1 MQTKPTH
8 PHNRVLFTI
17 ILVILALLVTVFVAP
32 AHDSLAES
40 SATTAGATDACSD
53 AIANGSFESD
63 FSAWTTAGGPWIA
76 TYEAHTG
83 SNSGV
88 LGGEDNAN
96 HSFYQ
101 DVTLAADATSA
112 TLSFWWYV
120 YTQESEGADDLF
132 YMEVIDTE
140 GEIYQFEELSSSS
153 STGGWFKTTIDLDPV
168 EFPTFFGAPIRIRF
182 RATTDGADFT
192 SFYIDDVQLVVCS
205 PDPSCPYDM
214 YESNDSMVEAA
225 PIPIDISIYSL
236 YICPQDDEDWY
247 EFSVSAGEIIDVSLY
262 NLPADYDL
270 ELYDSNGI
278 LLASSASGG
287 TADEGVQYV
296 AVSSDTY
303 HVHVFGY
310 NGAWSTTEYVLRVN
324 LTIPPTDTPTATH
337 TPTDTPTSTP
347 TSTPTATPT
356 PTPTETPTRTPTH
369 TPTPTPT
376 PTETP
381 TSTPTY
387 TPTNTPTHTPT
398 PTPSCPFD
406 SYEPN
411 ETFAQAATIETN
423 ISHYAL
429 YICLSGDEDWFKFDV
444 TQGETIDISLYN
456 LPADYNLQLLHPDGG
471 VLVTASHSGDVD
483 EVISHIAAVSGQYR
497 AVVYGQ
503 EGAWSSEE
511 YSLRIDLNTSAT
523 DTPTPTPTATA
534 TDTPTATSTPTP
546 TYTPTPRPATDTPTP
561 THTFTPTPAPTDT
574 PTPTPT
580 PTDTPTPKP
589 PTPTPGQVLV
599 VNTTDDTVDA
609 ARCTSN
615 HCSLQE
621 AVLAANNR
629 GAIRID
635 FNIPTTD
642 SGYDAANDFWKIDL
656 SFASFVLLKDR
667 IIIDGD
673 SQKQNLSSN
682 STNAIPAPA
691 IEINGST
698 FDSDVCGFRISADN
712 IEIKGLSITGFKR
725 CGITIDDDAQE
736 SVIEGNYIGMSP
748 AGDVK
753 ANGMGIEVVRASHSV
768 IGGTSPGLG
777 NVISGNN
784 GDGIQF
790 IVDNHHNQVLG
801 NIIGLGPD
809 GNAHRPNSGNGI
821 SLLWGSQQNQIGAKG
836 DYDGNVISAN
846 QGHGIYLSGDD
857 VTLNAIIGNIIGLD
871 DEGREDAG
879 NGGSG
884 IALDDDAFRNTIG
897 IDEEGGGNLI
907 AGNGEHGIIASA
919 GNLHLIRNN
928 FVGTNYLGDSAL
940 PNDKAGIRLDNGANN
955 SVVANNLISGNKG
968 NGLEMRGPSTANNTT
983 TGNKIGV
990 GKTGGYGLANEEN
1003 GVLIAYGAHDNSV
1016 TNSLISANQK
1026 NGIEILFADTHTNL
1040 IQSNQIGVNAAG
1052 DSILGNWDNGIE
1064 INGGR
1069 NNTILGNLIAGNGD
1083 HGIHA
1088 LSSGSH
1094 QNQIL
1099 ANFIGTNRIEQKGL
1113 ANVEHG
1119 IYLSQGAHHQLIG
1132 PYNDIPNRIMY
1143 NYGDGVRVD
1152 GVNTDANTITR
1163 NAIGNN
1169 EDNGIIVE
1177 NGGNSYIQPP
1187 QITSVALANSLYR
1200 VEGMAGPGNKVELF
1214 SDYWDESLL
1223 FEGEAVADGS
1233 GKFSVVID
1241 VRARNVTATQT
1252 DGAGNTSALS
1262 AARSIAC
1269 PDGYETND
1277 TIWTAKP
1284 MPNTLEAYVCSQE
1297 DVDYYAIEIA
1307 PGATALR
1314 ILQVEMEHPSETYA
1328 LEILRDDG
1336 YTVAAQGVA
1345 TGQDNTVIASLVAGE
1360 TQTLLI
1366 KVTAG
1371 TGSADPRQPYKLTAY
1386 KFDCSDSYEPND
1398 SFGFASQLSGGSTT
1412 TVESYLCRSWDTDIY
1427 KFRASTGQRIGVS
1440 LLGYAP
1446 DYEITLFD
1454 PWQNKIKSSGA
1465 QLSHDAVINGDY
1477 FVRVQSSSG
1486 WRYSPTYPYELTVTL
1501 GDKPTLPE
1509 RDLRLLD
1516 MEVNQSIQSLSNTVP
1531 LISGKPAW
1539 ARLYVSGFQHVVNNV
1554 QGYLSAELDGVGLE
1568 PAQFPCSNT
1577 VTAYGVLET
1586 TKSMRDNFK
1595 SSINCL
1601 LPTSWLAK
1609 AGQLELTGHV
1619 YSSDIVDP
1627 NNGNNDRSEELI
1639 VEESPPLHIK
1649 IIQVRDG
1656 CEEHECKE
1664 EHGPSLKDYADIDKL
1679 MLAMYPLAEVDLIP
1693 HAGAFVPWI
1702 DEEPTLDDLAA
1713 EHPNFATEPNTF
1725 IMGVVRDHVLA
1736 WGRGM
1741 GEMGSEA
1748 DGNGEASWVEV
1759 GGSGDR
1765 LQRLAAH
1772 ELGHNLRLNHVYG
1785 CWPSYPDGPYH
1796 HYRGEPKIDDGD
1808 VRHTYGLDV
1817 YANPPEVIGPRSRNE
1832 LMTYCSGKQWVTS
1845 THYMMLRDAL
1855 RIGAGMPVVQTAI
1868 ANDANIMI
1876 ISGRVDAETG
1886 AVQLRPITR
1895 YPASELSPYT
1905 SSNGPGTYR
1914 LVLLD
1919 AGGSTLYERSF
1930 GLSEGNHQE
1939 SGARLFLM
1947 VPDQPEMQRLVIL
1960 SGDGEL
1966 FSLETSAHAPTVNL
1980 QPVQGMIPER
1990 LPVSWT
1996 AEDGDGDNLVSEV
2009 SFSPDGGAT
2018 WQPMGIAL
2026 KGSATELDTSLW
2038 PETGQAMLRIQVSDD
2053 VHTAEDISGPFA
2065 VSAKAPVLIITSPDD
2080 GSAVTPGWPVSI
2092 SAFGFDAED
2101 GSAVADSVH
2110 WHSNRDGELG
2120 TGKQII
2126 VLDLS
2131 AGWHTITAT
2140 TTDSDQNTVL
2150 ESIQLYVGHE
2160 IYTPVQWQP

>member
-1 MQTKPTH
+1 MRTKLNKSSISVISP
-8 PHNRVLFTI
+8 I
-17 ILVILALLVTVFVAP
+17 ILIFMALIAAVFAVPVRDSKARSSTTSANAP
-32 AHDSLAES
+32 A
-40 SATTAGATDACSD
+40 ACND
-53 AIANGSFESD
+53 LIANGGFENSFNG
-63 FSAWTTAGGPWIA
+63 WTTAGGPWIA
-76 TYEAHTG
+76 TPLAHTG

-101 DVTLAADATSA
+101 DVSLAADATSA

-120 YTQESEGADDLF
+120 YTQEGEGADDLF
-132 YMEVIDTE
+132 YMEVIDWE
-140 GEIYQFEELSSSS
+140 GGIYQFEELSNSS
-153 STGGWFKTTIDLDPV
+153 STGGWFKTTIDLDPT
-168 EFPTFFGAPIRIRF
+168 EFPTFFGAPLRIRF

-205 PDPSCPYDM
+205 PDPACPYDV

-225 PIPIDISIYSL
+225 PIPTAVSIYSL
-236 YICPQDDEDWY
+236 YICPQEDEDWY
-247 EFSVSAGEIIDVSLY
+247 EFSVSSGEIIDVSLY

-270 ELYDSNGI
+270 ELYDANGI

-287 TADEGVQYV
+287 TADEGVQHV
-296 AVSSDTY
+296 AASAGTY

-310 NGAWSTTEYVLRVN
+310 NGAWSTTEYVLRVD
-324 LTIPPTDTPTATH
+324 LAIPPTDTPTATQ
-337 TPTDTPTSTP
+337 TPTDTPS
-347 TSTPTATPT
+347 ATPT
-356 PTPTETPTRTPTH
+356 PSPTATH
-369 TPTPTPT
+369 TPTPTPAC
-376 PTETP
+376 
-381 TSTPTY
+381 
-387 TPTNTPTHTPT
+387 
-398 PTPSCPFD
+398 PSD

-444 TQGETIDISLYN
+444 SQGEIIDISLYN

-497 AVVYGQ
+497 TVVYGQ

-511 YSLRIDLNTSAT
+511 YSLRIDLNASPT
-523 DTPTPTPTATA
+523 DTPTPTAAA

-546 TYTPTPRPATDTPTP
+546 TDTPTPRPATDTPTP
-561 THTFTPTPAPTDT
+561 THTFTPTPAPSDT

-580 PTDTPTPKP
+580 PTFTPTPKP
-589 PTPTPGQVLV
+589 PTPTITATPTPGQVLV

-609 ARCTSN
+609 ARCTSS

-621 AVLAANNR
+621 AVLAANSR
-629 GAIRID
+629 GAVRIE

-642 SGYDAANDFWKIDL
+642 SGYNSADEFWKIDL
-656 SFASFVLLKDR
+656 SFAAFALLKDR
-667 IIIDGD
+667 ITIDGS

-691 IEINGST
+691 IEINGSA

-712 IEIKGLSITGFKR
+712 IEINGLSITGFKR
-725 CGITIDDDAQE
+725 CGITTDDGAQ
-736 SVIEGNYIGMSP
+736 SSIISGNYIGLSP

-753 ANGMGIEVVRASHSV
+753 ANGMGIEVTRASYTI
-768 IGGTSPGLG
+768 IGGTAPGLG

-790 IVDNHHNQVLG
+790 IVNNHHSEVLG

-809 GNAHRPNSGNGI
+809 GNKHRPNSGNGI

-846 QGHGIYLSGDD
+846 QGHGIYLSGAD

-871 DEGREDAG
+871 ADGREDAG

-884 IALDDDAFRNTIG
+884 IALDGDAFRNTIG
-897 IDEEGGGNLI
+897 VDEEGGGNLI

-919 GNLHLIRNN
+919 GNLHLIYNN
-928 FVGTNYLGDSAL
+928 FVGTNDLGDSAL

-990 GKTGGYGLANEEN
+990 GKSGRYGIANGEN
-1003 GVLIAYGAHDNSV
+1003 GVLVAYGAHDNSV
-1016 TNSLISANQK
+1016 TDSLISANQK
-1026 NGIEILFADTHTNL
+1026 NGIEILFGDTHTNL
-1040 IQSNQIGVNAAG
+1040 IQGNHIGVDARG
-1052 DSILGNWDNGIE
+1052 DGILGNWDNGIE
-1064 INGGR
+1064 ISGGR
-1069 NNTILGNLIAGNGD
+1069 NNTLLGNLIGGNGD
-1083 HGIHA
+1083 NGIYA
-1088 LSSGSH
+1088 LSSSSH
-1094 QNQIL
+1094 NNQIL
-1099 ANFIGTNRIEQKGL
+1099 ANFIGTNRSEQKGL
-1113 ANVEHG
+1113 ANVQHG

-1169 EDNGIIVE
+1169 EDQGIVVE
-1177 NGGNSYIQPP
+1177 NGGNNYIQPP
-1187 QITSVALANSLYR
+1187 QITSVALANSDYR
-1200 VEGMAGPGNKVELF
+1200 IEGTAGPGNKVELF

-1223 FEGEAVADGS
+1223 FEGETVADGS
-1233 GKFSVVID
+1233 GKFSAVID

-1252 DGAGNTSALS
+1252 DEAGNTSALS

-1269 PDGYETND
+1269 PDGFETND

-1284 MPNTLEAYVCSQE
+1284 MPNTLEAYICSQ
-1297 DVDYYAIEIA
+1297 DDIDYYAIEIA
-1307 PGATALR
+1307 GSITPLR
-1314 ILQVEMEHPSETYA
+1314 ILQVEMEHATETYA
-1328 LEILRDDG
+1328 LEILHDNG
-1336 YTVAAQGVA
+1336 YTVAAQGIA
-1345 TGQDNTVIASLVAGE
+1345 TGQDNTVIASLVGGE

-1371 TGSADPRQPYKLTAY
+1371 KGSADPRRAYMLTAY
-1386 KFDCSDSYEPND
+1386 TFDCSDSYEPND
-1398 SFGFASQLSGGSTT
+1398 SFGFASQLPGGSSTT
-1412 TVESYLCRSWDTDIY
+1412 IESYLCRSWDTDIY
-1427 KFRASTGQRIGVS
+1427 KFKASTGQRIGLS
-1440 LLGYAP
+1440 MLGYAP

-1486 WRYSPTYPYELTVTL
+1486 WRYSPTFPYELTVTL
-1501 GDKPTLPE
+1501 GNKPALPE

-1516 MEVNQSIQSLSNTVP
+1516 MEVNQSIQSLSNTIP

-1554 QGYLSAELDGVGLE
+1554 QGYLSAELDGVVLE

-1586 TKSMRDNFK
+1586 TKSMRDNLK

-1601 LPTSWLAK
+1601 LPTSWLAN

-1627 NNGNNDRSEELI
+1627 NNGNNNRSDELT

-1649 IIQVRDG
+1649 IIQVRDSCEPNK
-1656 CEEHECKE
+1656 CEEK
-1664 EHGPSLKDYADIDKL
+1664 HGPSFKDYADVDELIL
-1679 MLAMYPLAEVDLIP
+1679 RMYPLAEVDLIP
-1693 HAGAFVPWI
+1693 HAGAFVRWE
-1702 DEEPTLDDLAA
+1702 DEDPTLDALAA
-1713 EHPNFATEPNTF
+1713 EHPNFATDPNTF
-1725 IMGVVRDHVLA
+1725 IMGAVRDSVL
-1736 WGRGM
+1736 WFGRGL
-1741 GEMGSEA
+1741 GFIGSETN
-1748 DGNGEASWVEV
+1748 GNGLASWVEV
-1759 GGSGDR
+1759 GAGERS
-1765 LQRLAAH
+1765 QKLAAH
-1772 ELGHNLRLNHVYG
+1772 ELGHNLRLNHVNG
-1785 CWPSYPDGPYH
+1785 CWPNVPDGPYDH
-1796 HYRGEPKIDDGD
+1796 FRGEPHLDDGD
-1808 VRHTYGLDV
+1808 VQHTYGLDV
-1817 YANPPEVIGPRSRNE
+1817 FANPPEVIGPKSRHE
-1832 LMTYCSGKQWVTS
+1832 IMTYCNGKQWISS
-1845 THYMMLRDAL
+1845 THYATLRDAL
-1855 RIGAGMPVVQTAI
+1855 RIGAGMPVAQTMGV
-1868 ANDANIMI
+1868 DDSNILI
-1876 ISGRVDAETG
+1876 ISGRINIETG
-1886 AVQLRPITR
+1886 AVQLRPLTR
-1895 YPASELSPYT
+1895 YPGSELSPYT
-1905 SSNGPGTYR
+1905 ATNGAGAYR
-1914 LVLLD
+1914 LRLLD
-1919 AGGSTLYERSF
+1919 GGGDILYERSF
-1930 GLSEGNHQE
+1930 ALVSGNHQE
-1939 SGARLFLM
+1939 SGAPLFLM
-1947 VPDQPEMQRLVIL
+1947 VPDQPDMRRLVVL
-1960 SGDGEL
+1960 SGNDAI
-1966 FSLETSAHAPTVNL
+1966 FSLDASAHAPTVSL
-1980 QPVQGMIPER
+1980 QPVQGLAPER
-1990 LPVSWT
+1990 LNVSWT
-1996 AEDGDGDNLVSEV
+1996 AEDSDDDKLTAWL

-2018 WQPMGIAL
+2018 WQPA
-2026 KGSATELDTSLW
+2026 GSALTGSQTEIDTTLW
-2038 PETGQAMLRIQVSDD
+2038 PQTEQGLLRIQVSDG
-2053 VHTAEDISGPFA
+2053 VNTAEAISGPFA
-2065 VSAKAPVLIITSPDD
+2065 VSAKIPVLFITNPDA
-2080 GSAVTPGWPVSI
+2080 GEAVTPGWPVSF
-2092 SAFGFDAED
+2092 SASGYDAED
-2101 GSAVADSVH
+2101 GSLEADSIT
-2110 WHSNRDGELG
+2110 WNSNRDGELG

-2140 TTDSDQNTVL
+2140 MTDSDQNTVS
-2150 ESIQLYVGHE
+2150 ESIQLFVGHE